1 MGRRT
6 RTRRFIAAQSLVWAL
21 LVTAGRAQ
29 QPDTSKAARQQIQ
42 EQIGNQMEM
51 MGPMMGRMAEATLA
65 GTLNVLNKPST
76 AEQLA
81 TFTRNYYDALV
92 KKGFT
97 KDDALRIVM
106 SVGIPMTSGGR

>member
-1 MGRRT
+1 MSRGT
-6 RTRRFIAAQSLVWAL
+6 STRRFIAAQSLVWAL
-21 LVTAGRAQ
+21 LVTVGRAQ
-29 QPDTSKAARQQIQ
+29 QPDTSKARQQIQ